1 MGTQLFKTNVPIE
14 HVWTFLKLI
23 AEEKDS
29 DYILTKILYK
39 QAEYNNQLNEFINF
53 LKPYYYK
60 SKLYYLER
68 KLDYVKFMTIIRQI
82 CNANKIEYVS
92 KIIYNN
98 SGYEIEYT
106 IKKGTQVP
114 FETLLQGN
122 PSSL

>member
-14 HVWTFLKLI
+14 NIWNFIKLI
-23 AEEKDS
+23 AEEKDTN
-29 DYILTKILYK
+29 YILTKILYK
-39 QAEYNNQLNEFINF
+39 QAEYNNQLIDFINF

-106 IKKGTQVP
+106 IKGTQVP
-114 FETLLQGN
+114 FKTLLQEN

>member
-14 HVWTFLKLI
+14 NIWNFIKLI
-23 AEEKDS
+23 AEEKDTN
-29 DYILTKILYK
+29 YILTKILYK
-39 QAEYNNQLNEFINF
+39 QAEYNNHLNEFINF

-106 IKKGTQVP
+106 IKGTQVP
-114 FETLLQGN
+114 FKTLLQEN

>member
-23 AEEKDS
+23 TEEKDS
-29 DYILTKILYK
+29 DYILTKIVYK

-106 IKKGTQVP
+106 IKGTQVP
-114 FETLLQGN
+114 FETLLQEN
-122 PSSL
+122 PGSI

>member
-14 HVWTFLKLI
+14 NIWNFLKLI
-23 AEEKDS
+23 AEEKDTN
-29 DYILTKILYK
+29 YILTKILYK
-39 QAEYNNQLNEFINF
+39 QAEYNNQLIDFINF

-106 IKKGTQVP
+106 IKGTQIP
-114 FETLLQGN
+114 FETLLQEN